1 MPPPPPSLFS
11 LSSYNFPPTLFFHP
25 SSMLLLLLEV
35 TWRRDR
41 LGPSSSVP
49 RSKQQEPRKEGKEG
63 RSSQERKTGPSS
75 SSRGSPGLSS
85 VNLSQSNARFENLKG
100 APAAKTGLK
109 SSKRNLKTDA
119 STLLHQQERSNS
131 DSLPDSSTSGD
142 EYRALRRRYL
152 LLEEESFSLGNEL
165 REVEKEV
172 KVLEEEKFALL
183 DKLVV
188 LEGLIDPS
196 ELQM

>member
-1 MPPPPPSLFS
+1 MQDSRMLF
-11 LSSYNFPPTLFFHP
+11 TE
-25 SSMLLLLLEV
+25 EV
-35 TWRRDR
+35 SD
-41 LGPSSSVP
+41 V
-49 RSKQQEPRKEGKEG
+49 KPRKKKAP
-63 RSSQERKTGPSS
+63 SRKATLLPLHGN
-75 SSRGSPGLSS
+75 GVHG
-85 VNLSQSNARFENLKG
+85 VQQLKG
-100 APAAKTGLK
+100 TPSAKNGQK
-109 SSKRNLKTDA
+109 NSKRNLKNDV

-131 DSLPDSSTSGD
+131 DSLPDSSASGD

-152 LLEEESFSLGNEL
+152 LLEEESFTLGNEL

-196 ELQM
+196 ELHM